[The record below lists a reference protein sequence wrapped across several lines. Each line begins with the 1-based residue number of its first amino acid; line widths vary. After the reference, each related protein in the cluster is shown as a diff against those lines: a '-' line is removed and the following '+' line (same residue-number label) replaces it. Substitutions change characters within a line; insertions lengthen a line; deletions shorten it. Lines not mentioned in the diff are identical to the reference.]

1 MYKKITI
8 FDKNLKT
15 LLFNVVAFTY
25 LLTTFEITSDS
36 FYLHITLLL
45 VNLAIIGNFS
55 VAKKLLY
62 TTKI

>member
-1 MYKKITI
+1 MYKNITI

-36 FYLHITLLL
+36 IYLHITLLL

-55 VAKKLLY
+55 VTKNLLY